1 MQSEKS
7 DRIMK
12 YRLLYSGL
20 ILLVYMLGRC
30 IPLYGLDGSVC
41 LLKNADAEE
50 MLMQTVGGDAYRS
63 SIFALGISPYIIA
76 SIVVQIVM
84 VIRHSASKV
93 RVSPGKTGRTTA
105 GLTLFIA
112 VLQAFVRANEL
123 KPVGTGEL
131 FFPEN
136 LLVMAEM
143 VTGVMVILWLSE
155 RNAKYG
161 IGGRTI
167 LILVNILDG
176 MLTTVSGYEWRNLTT
191 PLIVSAVVMLIII
204 VMENAEKRIPV
215 QRISIHNIYADKNYM
230 AIKLNAAGVMP
241 VMFSTALFMLPEA
254 VFFLLSLLFPG
265 RQDLI
270 WWQENMVLTRPLG
283 IAVYVVCLYVLT
295 IGFSMLLLSPKDIT
309 EQFLKSGD
317 SIVELHAG
325 RDTLRYLRG
334 VMYRISLFSATVMGL
349 CVATPLVMQMRGDID
364 SGLAMFPSS
373 VMMMTGLWCN
383 LYREGIVIR
392 NYDTYRPLL

>member
-1 MQSEKS
+1 MQPGKSE
-7 DRIMK
+7 RIMK
-12 YRLLYSGL
+12 YKLLYSGL
-20 ILLVYMLGRC
+20 ILLVYILGRC
-30 IPLYGLDGSVC
+30 IPLYGLNGS
-41 LLKNADAEE
+41 LRPLKNVNAEE

-63 SIFALGISPYIIA
+63 SIFALGISPYITA
-76 SIVVQIVM
+76 SIAVQIVM
-84 VIRHSASKV
+84 SPRHSTSKV
-93 RVSPGKTGRTTA
+93 RVSPGKVSLMTA
-105 GLTLFIA
+105 GLTLIIA

-123 KPVGTGEL
+123 KPAGAGDI
-131 FFPEN
+131 FFLEN
-136 LLVMAEM
+136 LLVMVEM

-176 MLTTVSGYEWRNLTT
+176 MLTTLSGYEWRSLAI
-191 PLIVSAVVMLIII
+191 PLIVSTVVMLIII

-230 AIKLNAAGVMP
+230 AIKLNSAGVMP

-254 VFFLLSLLFPG
+254 VLFLLSLLFP
-265 RQDLI
+265 DWPDII
-270 WWQENMVLTRPLG
+270 WWQKNMALTCPLG
-283 IAVYVVCLYVLT
+283 IAVYVACLYVLT

-309 EQFLKSGD
+309 EQFLRSGD

-325 RDTLRYLRG
+325 RDTRRYLRG
-334 VMYRISLFSATVMGL
+334 VMCRISLFSATVMGL
-349 CVATPLVMQMRGDID
+349 CVTTPLIMQMKGNID

-383 LYREGIVIR
+383 LYREGVVIR